1 MNTND
6 EDIDDSKV
14 SEFSPDDSNP
24 YDSFLSD
31 EGNEASDSSF
41 TSEDDIVLP
50 DFLNSSVNV
59 SDFEKN
65 ISNNSSIPLND
76 EFVPSVSHSDNLSD
90 EPLSD
95 VHGNDYVREQIDS
108 DEFSGNTEKPFS
120 PSSVEIENSN
130 SDESEKTGPSSSVE
144 SSNDSENKVLSGDTS
159 ETEKEISFTKKIS
172 AEEAEGHK
180 GRKPKVL
187 NKKFLLASLIIV
199 IGGIFVAAFLMPSG
213 KKNKN
218 GKEKPVA
225 YSNNITDY
233 SAFAKKQSQ
242 PSDDGISVDSY
253 NDNSEHYSD
262 IEKPQS
268 KDDSEV
274 EIPPLP
280 YPGEQKKPYVQE
292 TAGSTAGNGGTSV
305 EIPDT
310 RNDSLQSKRISGI
323 KGLSSTQS
331 SYSTDYEDTLLKNTA
346 GYQNNNSIP
355 SKEEY
360 INSILNAYGQA
371 AGSQNQNSY
380 FSQNDQ
386 SGKNKFFSEGRL
398 TGRSRGEWLE
408 LNSLWQGTIFEAVLT
423 SELNTD
429 LPGEITARIAKNI
442 YSSQDGRFLL
452 IPQNSILYG
461 TYNSSISYSQRRVQV
476 AWHTLIRPDGYQIQ
490 LGNMS
495 ATDAKGAAG
504 LKGIVNDHPLAY
516 VKAIA
521 LMSVFSIANIEF
533 AATMK
538 DNENE
543 YLQNMLANAQDVTT
557 RLGDKLIDRAMDVQ
571 PTIKI
576 KSGTKINIVVNQNLF
591 LPPCEEIEVTQ
602 RYMRQK

>member
-31 EGNEASDSSF
+31 VGQDDSTYTLENEI
-41 TSEDDIVLP
+41 ELP
-50 DFLNSSVNV
+50 DFLNSSVSV
-59 SDFEKN
+59 SDFEKS
-65 ISNNSSIPLND
+65 ISNNSNIPLND
-76 EFVPSVSHSDNLSD
+76 EFVPSGNHSEYLSD
-90 EPLSD
+90 EPRST
-95 VHGNDYVREQIDS
+95 VQNDDYEQKKIDIE
-108 DEFSGNTEKPFS
+108 EFSGNTEKPFS
-120 PSSVEIENSN
+120 PSSDDTENDFP
-130 SDESEKTGPSSSVE
+130 DETDKLESSSSGEDINDVE
-144 SSNDSENKVLSGDTS
+144 KKVLSGDTS
-159 ETEKEISFTKKIS
+159 ETEKEVGFTKKIS
-172 AEEAEGHK
+172 AAEAEGHK

-199 IGGIFVAAFLMPSG
+199 LGGIFVAAFLMPSRQ
-213 KKNKN
+213 KQKNSN
-218 GKEKPVA
+218 EKPVA

-233 SAFAKKQSQ
+233 SAFAKKQSH
-242 PSDDGISVDSY
+242 PSDISIS
-253 NDNSEHYSD
+253 DNSEHYAD

-268 KDDSEV
+268 NDISEI

-292 TAGSTAGNGGTSV
+292 TAGSTAGNGSASV

-331 SYSTDYEDTLLKNTA
+331 SYSTDYQDTVLKNTA
-346 GYQNNNSIP
+346 GFQNDNSIP

-360 INSILNAYGQA
+360 INSMLNAYGQA
-371 AGSQNQNSY
+371 AGSQNHNSY
-380 FSQNDQ
+380 FSQNEQ
-386 SGKNKFFSEGRL
+386 SGKNKFFNEGRL